1 MKKYLKRSIFIVLV
15 FIIAMI
21 FMGAAYELI
30 AHRVDYRIFVNGE
43 EKQFDMPIVTIDD
56 RTYIPLREAGEQFGW
71 EVTWDEST
79 KEIHMNANQTDCLD
93 SNEFIAA
100 MEESKEGTLANGRK
114 YKYLA
119 QKDFAMPNE
128 EFIYNEFIEMM
139 DLSKFTYEKFSDYAH
154 ILTIE
159 QAAEAGEFYLNDNI
173 YPVDAINYIILY
185 DFKNQVWI
193 ITEDVVGKY
202 VTYGGDLIAIRKNG
216 EVIGKFGSSIR

>member
-1 MKKYLKRSIFIVLV
+1 M
-15 FIIAMI
+15 AGG
-21 FMGAAYELI
+21 GAL
-30 AHRVDYRIFVNGE
+30 
-43 EKQFDMPIVTIDD
+43 
-56 RTYIPLREAGEQFGW
+56 IPL
-71 EVTWDEST
+71 
-79 KEIHMNANQTDCLD
+79 IC
-93 SNEFIAA
+93 
-100 MEESKEGTLANGRK
+100 
-114 YKYLA
+114 
-119 QKDFAMPNE
+119 
-128 EFIYNEFIEMM
+128 YNEFIEMM
-139 DLSKFTYEKFSDYAH
+139 DLSKFTYEKFSDYAP